1 MSPGINKCFNSFFV
15 VSVIIVLSMMKN
27 VQKCC
32 GHCIMIKKKY
42 WTLRNNGLNFKLQN
56 RNAQDS
62 ISSRRFTDSVAVQY
76 PGDPGLWDNLEELL
90 AYILCRRTRSNIGQN
105 ERSLLLFFNV
115 GQMTEHY
122 SELLFSN
129 FVLPRTYVN
138 IAWMSGS
145 SPSSLLLPSLHLPR
159 RLKCTC
165 CGYFFISG
173 NFNFSFVS
181 TSLA

>member
-1 MSPGINKCFNSFFV
+1 MCKNAADT
-15 VSVIIVLSMMKN
+15 VLWSK
-27 VQKCC
+27 
-32 GHCIMIKKKY
+32 
-42 WTLRNNGLNFKLQN
+42 RNIELWGTMGL
-56 RNAQDS
+56 
-62 ISSRRFTDSVAVQY
+62 ISNYRTETPKIPFH
-76 PGDPGLWDNLEELL
+76 PGDLL
-90 AYILCRRTRSNIGQN
+90 TQWQCNIREIRVSGIIWKSCWHIYCAEGPEATLAKMN
-105 ERSLLLFFNV
+105 VHCCCCKLLFFSV

-165 CGYFFISG
+165 CGYFFTSG
-173 NFNFSFVS
+173 NFDFSFVS